1 MASLT
6 LFRFQTAGI
15 WVACLEPTG
24 QSCFH
29 RLAGNPVCAPQ
40 TQRDLSSASNM
51 AMGKRTSLYYL
62 AKEELRIPTGT
73 NAGLFKG

>member
-6 LFRFQTAGI
+6 LSRFQTAGI

-40 TQRDLSSASNM
+40 TQRDRSPASST
-51 AMGKRTSLYYL
+51 AMGKGTALYCL
-62 AKEELRIPTGT
+62 AKEEPGIPTGT